1 VRRAHSPLWA
11 YAAAFLAA
19 LTFYVFTLQPSLAWG
34 DGVRLQREAIT
45 GESYILTE
53 MVQAD
58 FAPDP
63 FPFARVGV
71 AAWDHPLY
79 IILTHLAVRALPAVP
94 SLWLVNLAS
103 ALFAALA
110 VLFVGLLIHDHTHSL
125 PAGLLSAA
133 TLAVSHTFWFHA
145 VTPEV
150 YSLLSC
156 LLIVAAWAWLRS
168 GGPRGRLWLFLAATA
183 FGLAASTHLL
193 ALLALPALALYH
205 VLGRW
210 PRRATPAAAA
220 GAGPP
225 ESPTA
230 APPSGP
236 ARWHWHSLVLA
247 ALGFLLGFAPYLIQL
262 FRMLRTFSLGEVM
275 GPVTGAAFFSNLA
288 NSTLAALPASLL
300 TLTLFL
306 VLQFSP
312 LGAALGVLG
321 LWRCGRVSPTM
332 CRLACAGFAVF
343 GLFGV
348 LYRVADQFAFFQ
360 PAYLFFTML
369 MGLGVAEGL
378 ARWPHRRTR
387 LILATALA
395 TAALPFVYGL
405 APRLAHAAGL
415 GDDALGIPVVG
426 TGVRNGLAYYVNPNK
441 RGDLSAD
448 HFGLETLGALPPN
461 ALVLA
466 QWYTDTD
473 EYYILRYLVAVE
485 GRRPDVVIE
494 GWPTVD
500 AFTFDSSLAVQLV
513 AETISTRPV
522 YLASLSEDFY
532 AASTLAA
539 RYCIVVEGTLY
550 RILPEQGDHPA
561 CLGR

>member
-1 VRRAHSPLWA
+1 MPRALSPRWA
-11 YAAAFLAA
+11 YAAAFVAA
-19 LTFYVFTLQPSLAWG
+19 LAFYVFTLQPSLAWG

-45 GESYILTE
+45 GESYILAE

-103 ALFAALA
+103 AVFAALT
-110 VLFVGLLIHDHTHSL
+110 VLFVGLLIHDHTRSL

-133 TLAVSHTFWFHA
+133 SLAVSHTFWFHA

-150 YSLLSC
+150 YSLVSC
-156 LLIVAAWAWLRS
+156 LLVLAAWAWLRS
-168 GGPRGRLWLFLAATA
+168 GGPRGRAWLVLAAVA

-193 ALLALPALALYH
+193 ALLALPALAIYY
-205 VLGRW
+205 VLARL
-210 PRRATPAAAA
+210 PQRPAPAPVGSQAPSA
-220 GAGPP
+220 MVAEPP
-225 ESPTA
+225 T
-230 APPSGP
+230 GP
-236 ARWHWHSLVLA
+236 ARWGWHSFA
-247 ALGFLLGFAPYLIQL
+247 FASLGFLLGFAPYLIQL
-262 FRMLRTFSLGEVM
+262 LRMLRTFTLSEVM
-275 GPVTGAAFFSNLA
+275 GPVTGATFFSNLA
-288 NSTLAALPASLL
+288 GSALSTLPLSTL
-300 TLTLFL
+300 TLALFL

-312 LGAALGVLG
+312 LGAALGVIG
-321 LWRCGRVSPTM
+321 LWRGGRVSPALW
-332 CRLACAGFAVF
+332 RLAGAGFAVF

-360 PAYLFFTML
+360 PAYLFFTL
-369 MGLGVAEGL
+369 LLGLGLAESL
-378 ARWPHRRTR
+378 SRWPRHRAR
-387 LILATALA
+387 LLLATALA
-395 TAALPFVYGL
+395 TAALPVVYAL
-405 APRLAHAAGL
+405 APRLANAAGL

-441 RGDLSAD
+441 RGDFSPD
-448 HFGLETLGALPPN
+448 RFGLETLAALPPN

-500 AFTFDSSLAVQLV
+500 AFTFDSALAVQLV
-513 AETISTRPV
+513 ADSISTRPV

-532 AASTLAA
+532 AFSTLAA
-539 RYCIVVEGTLY
+539 RYCIVEEGTLY
-550 RILPEQGDHPA
+550 RILPEQGDQPA